1 MIFFYT
7 EISQNFQRKLLFC
20 QAFSLHLEISSMIR
34 ETTEMRCRKNI
45 CTISTRYCIWR
56 LFVFILSYY
65 FLSNWYLDI
74 IALKFDIP
82 HRINLLLHNIQRC
95 IECLNDTLIFLF
107 KPFTFSIR
115 EIGMLKKNHIAF
127 ERYNTIPLFHTYIHY
142 FVYEIWWVFL
152 PSSPLWYIYKICYI
166 FVVTFFSWK
175 NASENMTKITQL
187 RKIDLPTG
195 ENK

>member
-65 FLSNWYLDI
+65 ILSNWYLDI
-74 IALKFDIP
+74 IALYSLSHIAL
-82 HRINLLLHNIQRC
+82 NYYC
-95 IECLNDTLIFLF
+95 ITFKGVLNVYMTRSFLF

-115 EIGMLKKNHIAF
+115 DIGMLKKNHIAF

>member
-65 FLSNWYLDI
+65 ILSNWYLDI
-74 IALKFDIP
+74 IAL
-82 HRINLLLHNIQRC
+82 RIKLLLHNIQRC
-95 IECLNDTLIFLF
+95 IECLHDTLIFCLNLL
-107 KPFTFSIR
+107 R
-115 EIGMLKKNHIAF
+115 L
-127 ERYNTIPLFHTYIHY
+127 
-142 FVYEIWWVFL
+142 VYERL
-152 PSSPLWYIYKICYI
+152 AC
-166 FVVTFFSWK
+166 
-175 NASENMTKITQL
+175 L
-187 RKIDLPTG
+187 RKITLPLKGIIPFPCFTLISTTLFMKYDG
-195 ENK
+195 YSSHLPPCDIFIKFVTFLWLLSFRGKMHLKIWQKLHNWGK